1 MKIGGAFEHILELD
15 VRPVEELWLDFK
27 EKTKEITEKV
37 VCFRRRKQVV
47 NLPSAQARECE
58 ERRKARTEYLKNTSN
73 AQKRERH
80 IYKNKVA
87 KKAIRT
93 HNRKQLEE
101 KYKSWRRIS
110 RKITRI
116 ICLNICD
123 NSGTSYVN
131 TSANNGDGNLKTDPC
146 EVLKCRETYFKKH
159 LNTNQGQ
166 KKQLTFQVTSLDRL
180 DHHSH

>member
-27 EKTKEITEKV
+27 EKTTEITEKV

-93 HNRKQLEE
+93 HNRKQPDIQVMEE
-101 KYKSWRRIS
+101 DFKKNNSNNLFKYMRELRNKLC
-110 RKITRI
+110 KH
-116 ICLNICD
+116 LM
-123 NSGTSYVN
+123 VV
-131 TSANNGDGNLKTDPC
+131 NNGDGNLKTDPC
-146 EVLKCRETYFKKH
+146 EVLKCWETYFKKH
-159 LNTNQGQ
+159 LNTNLGQ
-166 KKQLTFQVTSLDRL
+166 RKGRPCPPTKYATGYL
-180 DHHSH
+180 